1 MLNVLPRDEKYF
13 ERFTE
18 MAQRIHESAKILDQF
33 FDKAAPVST
42 VADQIK
48 RLEHECDEISHD
60 ILRGIDRTFITPID
74 REDIHRLA
82 VRLDD
87 VIDLIDGTVRR
98 LSVFNISEPT
108 PAGRKLSAIIVQA
121 TGEMV
126 EAVGALRKQKGVIDH
141 CIRIKRERRGHRLP
155 GGDRIAVSRADLP
168 DRSHQVEGHLREHG
182 GVHRSLRNR
191 CARARERR
199 PEALLDGRVSSLEE
213 PGQTHLLR

>member
-18 MAQRIHESAKILDQF
+18 MAQRIHESAQILDQF
-33 FDKAAPVST
+33 FNKAAPVST

-141 CIRIKRERRGHRLP
+141 CIRIKKFENEGDIAYQEAVGSLFRETISPIEVIKWKDVYENMEECIDHCETV
-155 GGDRIAVSRADLP
+155 AHV
-168 DRSHQVEGHLREHG
+168 
-182 GVHRSLRNR
+182 
-191 CARARERR
+191 
-199 PEALLDGRVSSLEE
+199 LESVVLK
-213 PGQTHLLR
+213 HS

>member
-141 CIRIKRERRGHRLP
+141 CIRIKKFENEGDIVYQEAIGSLFREPISPIEVIKWKDIYENMEECIDHCETVAHVLES
-155 GGDRIAVSRADLP
+155 VVL
-168 DRSHQVEGHLREHG
+168 EH
-182 GVHRSLRNR
+182 S
-191 CARARERR
+191 
-199 PEALLDGRVSSLEE
+199 
-213 PGQTHLLR
+213 

>member
-141 CIRIKRERRGHRLP
+141 CICIKKFENEGDIVYQEAIGSLFREPISPIEVIKWKDVYENMEECIDHCETV
-155 GGDRIAVSRADLP
+155 AHV
-168 DRSHQVEGHLREHG
+168 
-182 GVHRSLRNR
+182 
-191 CARARERR
+191 
-199 PEALLDGRVSSLEE
+199 LESVVLK
-213 PGQTHLLR
+213 HS